1 MLQQIKKYILNE
13 KVLLIA
19 LILLAIGL
27 IITHMALTRSS
38 SVTPTFADQTVDNLK
53 ITDTILTGNKLTATV
68 TNTASTAY
76 SLKTITVM
84 FLDSSSKEITRVKGY
99 IGNTISANDSK
110 QLVISTDVDLA
121 NAKSIAYTINK

>member
-27 IITHMALTRSS
+27 IIMHIASTRSS
-38 SVTPTFADQTVDNLK
+38 SVTPTYADQTVDSLK
-53 ITDTILTGNKLTATV
+53 FSEAILDGNKLTATV
-68 TNTASTAY
+68 TNTTSSAY
-76 SLKTITVM
+76 SLKTITVT
-84 FLDSSSKEITRVKGY
+84 FLDSSSKEITKIKGY
-99 IGNTISANDSK
+99 VGNTISANDSK

>member
-27 IITHMALTRSS
+27 IITHIASTRSS
-38 SVTPTFADQTVDNLK
+38 SVTPTYADQTVDSLK
-53 ITDTILTGNKLTATV
+53 FSEAILDGNKLTATV
-68 TNTASTAY
+68 TNTTSSAY
-76 SLKTITVM
+76 SLKTITVT
-84 FLDSSSKEITRVKGY
+84 FLDNSSKEITKIKGY
-99 IGNTISANDSK
+99 IGNTIAANDSK

>member
-1 MLQQIKKYILNE
+1 MLKQIKKYILNE

-38 SVTPTFADQTVDNLK
+38 SVTPTYADQTVDSLK
-53 ITDTILTGNKLTATV
+53 FSEAILDGNKLTATV
-68 TNTASTAY
+68 TNTTSNAY
-76 SLKTITVM
+76 SLKTITVT
-84 FLDSSSKEITRVKGY
+84 FLDSSSKEITKIKGY
-99 IGNTISANDSK
+99 IGYTIAANDSK

>member
-38 SVTPTFADQTVDNLK
+38 SVTPTYADQTVDSLK
-53 ITDTILTGNKLTATV
+53 FSEAILDGNKLTATV
-68 TNTASTAY
+68 TNTSSNAY
-76 SLKTITVM
+76 NLKTITVT
-84 FLDSSSKEITRVKGY
+84 FLDSSSKEITKIKGY

>member
-19 LILLAIGL
+19 LILLALGL
-27 IITHMALTRSS
+27 IIVHMASTRSS
-38 SVTPTFADQTVDNLK
+38 SVTPTYADQTVDNLK
-53 ITDTILTGNKLTATV
+53 FSEAILSDNKLTATV
-68 TNTASTAY
+68 TNTTSSAY
-76 SLKTITVM
+76 SLKTITVT
-84 FLDSSSKEITRVKGY
+84 FLDSSSKEITKIKGY
-99 IGNTISANDSK
+99 VGNTISANDSK

>member
-38 SVTPTFADQTVDNLK
+38 SVTPTYADQTVDSLK

>member
-27 IITHMALTRSS
+27 IIMHIASTRSS
-38 SVTPTFADQTVDNLK
+38 SVTPTYADQTVDSLK
-53 ITDTILTGNKLTATV
+53 FSEAILDGNKLTATV
-68 TNTASTAY
+68 TNTTSSAY
-76 SLKTITVM
+76 NLKTITVT
-84 FLDSSSKEITRVKGY
+84 FLDSSSKEITKIKGY
-99 IGNTISANDSK
+99 VGNTISANDSK

>member
-53 ITDTILTGNKLTATV
+53 ITDTILTGNKLTATI

>member
-1 MLQQIKKYILNE
+1 MLQVIKKYILNE

-27 IITHMALTRSS
+27 IIMHIASTRSS
-38 SVTPTFADQTVDNLK
+38 SVTPTYADQTVDSLK
-53 ITDTILTGNKLTATV
+53 FSEAILDGNKLTATV
-68 TNTASTAY
+68 TNTTSSAY
-76 SLKTITVM
+76 NLKTITVT
-84 FLDSSSKEITRVKGY
+84 FLDSSSKEITKIKGY
-99 IGNTISANDSK
+99 VGNTISANDSK

>member
-19 LILLAIGL
+19 LILLAIG
-27 IITHMALTRSS
+27 IIIMHMASTRSS
-38 SVTPTFADQTVDNLK
+38 SVTPTYADQTVDSLK
-53 ITDTILTGNKLTATV
+53 FSEAILDGNKLTATV
-68 TNTASTAY
+68 TNTTSSAY
-76 SLKTITVM
+76 NLKTITVT
-84 FLDSSSKEITRVKGY
+84 FLDSSSKEITKIKGY
-99 IGNTISANDSK
+99 VGNTISANDSK

>member
-38 SVTPTFADQTVDNLK
+38 SVTPTYADQTVDSLK
-53 ITDTILTGNKLTATV
+53 FSEAILDGKKLTVTV
-68 TNTASTAY
+68 TNTTSTSY
-76 SLKTITVM
+76 SLKTITVTY
-84 FLDSSSKEITRVKGY
+84 LDSTSKAITAVKGY
-99 IGNTISANDSK
+99 IGNTITANESK
-110 QLVISTDVDLA
+110 QLVITTDVDLN
-121 NAKSIAYTINK
+121 NAKSITYTINK

>member
-38 SVTPTFADQTVDNLK
+38 SITPTFADQTIDSLK
-53 ITDTILTGNKLTATV
+53 FTDAILDGNKLTATI
-68 TNTASTAY
+68 TNTTSTTY
-76 SLKTITVM
+76 NLKTITVI
-84 FLDSSSKEITRVKGY
+84 FLDNSAKEITRVKGY
-99 IGNTISANDSK
+99 IGNTIVANDSK
-110 QLVISTDVDLA
+110 QLVIATDVDLST
-121 NAKSIAYTINK
+121 AKSVAYTINK

>member
-13 KVLLIA
+13 KVLLLA

-27 IITHMALTRSS
+27 IITQMALTRSS
-38 SVTPTFADQTVDNLK
+38 SVPPTYADQTVDSLK
-53 ITDTILTGNKLTATV
+53 FSEAILSGNKLTATV
-68 TNTASTAY
+68 TNTTSNTY
-76 SLKTITVM
+76 NLKTITVT
-84 FLDSSSKEITRVKGY
+84 FLDSSSKEITRIKGY

>member
-27 IITHMALTRSS
+27 IIIHMASTRSS
-38 SVTPTFADQTVDNLK
+38 SVTPTYADQTVDSLK
-53 ITDTILTGNKLTATV
+53 FSEAILDGNKLTATV
-68 TNTASTAY
+68 TNTTSSAY
-76 SLKTITVM
+76 SLKTITVT
-84 FLDSSSKEITRVKGY
+84 FLDSSSKEITKIKGY
-99 IGNTISANDSK
+99 VGNTISANDSK

>member
-27 IITHMALTRSS
+27 IIMHIASTRSS
-38 SVTPTFADQTVDNLK
+38 SVTPTYADQTVDSLK
-53 ITDTILTGNKLTATV
+53 FSEAILDGNKLTATV
-68 TNTASTAY
+68 TNTTSSAY
-76 SLKTITVM
+76 NLKTITVT
-84 FLDSSSKEITRVKGY
+84 FLDSSSKEITKIKGY
-99 IGNTISANDSK
+99 VGNTISANDSN

>member
-19 LILLAIGL
+19 LILLAIG
-27 IITHMALTRSS
+27 IIMHMASTRSS
-38 SVTPTFADQTVDNLK
+38 SVTPTYADQTVDSLK
-53 ITDTILTGNKLTATV
+53 FSEAILDGNKLTATV
-68 TNTASTAY
+68 TNTTSSAY
-76 SLKTITVM
+76 SLKTITVT
-84 FLDSSSKEITRVKGY
+84 FLDSSSKEITKIKGY
-99 IGNTISANDSK
+99 VGNTISANDSK

>member
-38 SVTPTFADQTVDNLK
+38 SVTPTYADQTVDSLK
-53 ITDTILTGNKLTATV
+53 FSEAILDGNKLTATV
-68 TNTASTAY
+68 TNTTSSAY
-76 SLKTITVM
+76 SLKTITVT
-84 FLDSSSKEITRVKGY
+84 FLDSSSKEITKIKGY
-99 IGNTISANDSK
+99 VGNTISANDSK